1 MAGTYAG
8 QLDRQ
13 QGSEGLRPRR
23 AGALSRLLLDPR
35 AFTPACED
43 YRAGATLDPEHDEAD
58 QKAGKTIACPTLVL
72 WGDAGIPAQGLSPLD
87 IWRSARELRK
97 HVNAL
102 ARAPGETMARVMRAR
117 AGSLFSLFS
126 GGLSNPVLLDAEIL
140 LEQFWP
146 DAVPA
151 TFAKLRIPLVV
162 AATDFHARRE
172 AALSDGPL
180 LSAVAGSM
188 AIPGLMKPVSRD
200 GHVLIDGGVTNPL
213 PFDHLF
219 GKGGGGGADIVVALD
234 VIGEPATAKD
244 ALPSSFEAMF
254 GAAQI
259 MQRALA
265 NRLIALKAP
274 DLLFRPPVEAFR
286 ILDFFRTAQ
295 ILEAG
300 DALKDEIKRALA
312 ARLEAA

>member
-1 MAGTYAG
+1 M
-8 QLDRQ
+8 
-13 QGSEGLRPRR
+13 RR
-23 AGALSRLLLDPR
+23 A
-35 AFTPACED
+35 
-43 YRAGATLDPEHDEAD
+43 
-58 QKAGKTIACPTLVL
+58 V
-72 WGDAGIPAQGLSPLD
+72 
-87 IWRSARELRK
+87 SARELRK

-146 DAVPA
+146 TPCPRHSRNCAFRSSSPR
-151 TFAKLRIPLVV
+151 RISTPG
-162 AATDFHARRE
+162 ARS
-172 AALSDGPL
+172 ALSDGPL

-219 GKGGGGGADIVVALD
+219 GKADIVVALD

-312 ARLEAA
+312 ARLEAANGSVKLLV

>member
-1 MAGTYAG
+1 MT
-8 QLDRQ
+8 
-13 QGSEGLRPRR
+13 RPPAKATARKPRASRKPR
-23 AGALSRLLLDPR
+23 AGPRVAVALGGGGARGLAHIAMLE
-35 AFTPACED
+35 AFDDLGVRPTML
-43 YRAGATLDPEHDEAD
+43 AGASMGAVIGAAYA
-58 QKAGKTIACPTLVL
+58 AGV
-72 WGDAGIPAQGLSPLD
+72 
-87 IWRSARELRK
+87 SARELRK

-219 GKGGGGGADIVVALD
+219 GKADIVVALD

-312 ARLEAA
+312 ARLEAT

>member
-1 MAGTYAG
+1 MTRPPAKATARKPRAPRKPPAGPRVAVALG
-8 QLDRQ
+8 GGGAR
-13 QGSEGLRPRR
+13 GLAHIAMLEAFDDLGVRPTML
-23 AGALSRLLLDPR
+23 AGASMG
-35 AFTPACED
+35 AVIGAA
-43 YRAGATLDPEHDEAD
+43 YAAG
-58 QKAGKTIACPTLVL
+58 V
-72 WGDAGIPAQGLSPLD
+72 
-87 IWRSARELRK
+87 SARELRK

-219 GKGGGGGADIVVALD
+219 GKADIVVALD

-295 ILEAG
+295 VLEAG

>member
-1 MAGTYAG
+1 MTRPPAKAPARKPRAPRKPPAGPRVAVALG
-8 QLDRQ
+8 GGGAR
-13 QGSEGLRPRR
+13 GLAHIAMLEAFDDLGVRPAML
-23 AGALSRLLLDPR
+23 AGASMG
-35 AFTPACED
+35 AVIGAA
-43 YRAGATLDPEHDEAD
+43 YAAG
-58 QKAGKTIACPTLVL
+58 V
-72 WGDAGIPAQGLSPLD
+72 
-87 IWRSARELRK
+87 SARELRK

-219 GKGGGGGADIVVALD
+219 GKADIVVALD

-274 DLLFRPPVEAFR
+274 DLLFRPQIEAFR
-286 ILDFFRTAQ
+286 ILDFFRAAQ

-300 DALKDEIKRALA
+300 DAMKDAIKRALA